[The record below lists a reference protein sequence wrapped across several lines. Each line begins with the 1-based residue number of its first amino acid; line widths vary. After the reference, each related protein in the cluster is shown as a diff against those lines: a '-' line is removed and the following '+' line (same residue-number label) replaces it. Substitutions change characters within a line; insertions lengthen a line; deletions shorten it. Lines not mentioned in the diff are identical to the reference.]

1 MKSKN
6 FMRVCK
12 YAFMLVLIL
21 TGIAFNVKAVKAADG
36 EIKAVT
42 IKTGKEGLGGST
54 YNGKLSAVGDDGYV
68 RGSVIKVTTDCS
80 GLLRFHYQ
88 GNNSDI
94 VSITVYSDE
103 GLTKDIAYT
112 SLEASSETEISMGL
126 AIPKAGTYYA
136 SIRTFEEED
145 IDFTIAADIYSSD
158 DDSLVD
164 GKSKLV
170 TLLSNKDSNFYK
182 ITLKSQGV
190 VKVYATYA
198 NGKECY
204 ADVDLY
210 EKASG
215 KMKLVSKGESLI
227 KGSATDLDKGTY
239 YIKLSNGSDSY
250 YSIKYKFTAITDK
263 SGAKKAKAASLKL
276 GIASKGL
283 ILASDAT
290 SKEDWYKITLTKDQA
305 VTITFT
311 GDVTGDVT
319 LYFYDSDNFLFGG
332 LYINEY
338 TAKDSAIPYVGNGKG
353 KKLPKG
359 TYYIKVSKDDS
370 STSGAYSIKIQ

>member
-6 FMRVCK
+6 FMKVWK
-12 YAFMLVLIL
+12 YAFMLTLIL
-21 TGIAFNVKAVKAADG
+21 AGMAFNGKVVKAADG

-42 IKTGKEGLGGST
+42 IKTGKEGLDNNNYT
-54 YNGKLSAVGDDGYV
+54 GKLSAVGDDGYV

-112 SLEASSETEISMGL
+112 SLNASSKTEISMGL
-126 AIPKAGTYYA
+126 SIPKAGTYYA
-136 SIRTFEEED
+136 SVRTFEEED

-158 DDSLVD
+158 DDSLTE

-182 ITLKSQGV
+182 ITLKSQGI
-190 VKVYATYA
+190 VKVYTTYA
-198 NGKECY
+198 NGKKCY
-204 ADVDLY
+204 ADVDIY
-210 EKASG
+210 EAAGG
-215 KMKLVSKGESLI
+215 KRKLVSKGASLAE
-227 KGSATDLDKGTY
+227 GSVNGLAQGTY

-250 YSIKYKFTAITDK
+250 YSIKYKFTAINDK
-263 SGAKKAKAASLKL
+263 SGAKKTKAASLKL
-276 GIASKGL
+276 GTGSKGL
-283 ILASDAT
+283 ILAKDST
-290 SKEDWYKITLTKDQA
+290 SKEDWYKITLNKAQH
-305 VTITFT
+305 VTITYT

-319 LYFYDSDNFLFGG
+319 LSFYDSENYLFGK
-332 LYINEY
+332 LYIDEY
-338 TAKDSAIPYVGNGKG
+338 TAKDSAIPYVGNGNS

-359 TYYIKVSKDDS
+359 TYYVKVTKDGS

>member
-6 FMRVCK
+6 FMKVWK
-12 YAFMLVLIL
+12 YAFMLTLIL
-21 TGIAFNVKAVKAADG
+21 AGMAFNGKVVKAADG

-42 IKTGKEGLGGST
+42 IKTGKEGLDNNT
-54 YNGKLSAVGDDGYV
+54 YTGKLSAVGDDGYV

-112 SLEASSETEISMGL
+112 SLNASSKIEISMGL
-126 AIPKAGTYYA
+126 SIPKAGTYYA
-136 SIRTFEEED
+136 SVRTFEEED

-158 DDSLVD
+158 DDSLTE

-182 ITLKSQGV
+182 ITLKSQGI
-190 VKVYATYA
+190 VKVYTTYA
-198 NGKECY
+198 NGKKCY
-204 ADVDLY
+204 ADVDIY
-210 EKASG
+210 EAAGG
-215 KMKLVSKGESLI
+215 KRKLVSKGESLAE
-227 KGSATDLDKGTY
+227 GSVAGLAQGTY

-250 YSIKYKFTAITDK
+250 YSIKYKFTAINDK
-263 SGAKKAKAASLKL
+263 SGDKKTKAASLKL
-276 GIASKGL
+276 GTGSKGL
-283 ILASDAT
+283 ILAKDTT
-290 SKEDWYKITLTKDQA
+290 SKEDWYKITLNKAQH

-319 LYFYDSDNFLFGG
+319 LSFYDSENYLFGG

-338 TAKDSAIPYVGNGKG
+338 TAKDSAIPYVGNGNS

-359 TYYIKVSKDDS
+359 TYYVKVTKDGS